1 MLYVIKMQ
9 TEQFN
14 IRLPTELVNDLEIVS
29 KLLKINKSEW
39 VKLKLAENIMEEKN
53 KLLMELGTLYTN
65 NIISKEEIK
74 RLLGE
79 DISNRIE
86 FIRNKSINSLKKG
99 LDYGKKFKR

>member
-1 MLYVIKMQ
+1 MQ

-14 IRLPTELVNDLEIVS
+14 IRLPTDLVNDLEIVS

-39 VKLKLAENIMEEKN
+39 VKIRLAEDIMEEKN
-53 KLLMELGTLYTN
+53 KLLMELVNLYTSN
-65 NIISKEEIK
+65 VISKQEIK

-86 FIRNKSINSLKKG
+86 FIRSKSVNSLKKG
-99 LDYGKKFKR
+99 LDYGKRSKR

>member
-1 MLYVIKMQ
+1 MQ

-14 IRLPTELVNDLEIVS
+14 IRLPTDLVNDLEIVS

-53 KLLMELGTLYTN
+53 RLLMELVNLYTSN
-65 NIISKEEIK
+65 VISKQEIK
-74 RLLGE
+74 KLLGE

-86 FIRNKSINSLKKG
+86 FIRSKSVNSLKKG
-99 LDYGKKFKR
+99 LNYGNKIKR